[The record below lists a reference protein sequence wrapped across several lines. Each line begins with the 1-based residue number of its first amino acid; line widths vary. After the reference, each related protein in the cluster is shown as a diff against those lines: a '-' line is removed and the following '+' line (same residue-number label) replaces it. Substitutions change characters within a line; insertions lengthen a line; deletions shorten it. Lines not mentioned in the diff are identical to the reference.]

1 MNLADFIGRRLLQTV
16 PVLIGISLVSFLLI
30 ILIPGD
36 PARLVLGARAT
47 EDAVAALRHDWGLDR
62 PMLAQYAS
70 YIGNILT
77 GDLGDSMKF
86 RVPVLD
92 LILQYLPRTLFLI
105 GYVLVLTLPATVA
118 MAVVAAQNE
127 GRWPDQLIR
136 FVSVLGM
143 TIPVFWLAVLFARFF
158 GITLGWFPVSGYG
171 EGYAD
176 HLHHLFLPAVSTAL
190 WLVPLLTRNLRTA
203 LIEQMEAD
211 YVAASRAKGLPE
223 SHIFRRHILANS
235 ILPTLNLLGVM
246 IAFMIGGSVVVEMVY
261 AVPGLGALMIGSVL
275 GRDYFVIQGLTLVY
289 ALATVLVTLAIDVLT
304 NLIDPRTAE

>member
-1 MNLADFIGRRLLQTV
+1 MNLSSFIGRRLLQTV

-30 ILIPGD
+30 TLIPGD

-47 EDAVAALRHDWGLDR
+47 EDAVAALRQDWGLDR
-62 PMLAQYAS
+62 PVLVQYLS
-70 YIGNILT
+70 YVGNILT
-77 GDLGDSMKF
+77 GDLGQSMKF

-105 GYVLVLTLPATVA
+105 AYVLVLTLPATIL
-118 MAVVAAQNE
+118 MAVVAARNE
-127 GRWPDQLIR
+127 GRWPDQLVRII
-136 FVSVLGM
+136 SVLGM

-158 GITLGWFPVSGYG
+158 GVKLGWFPVSGYG
-171 EGYAD
+171 EGFVD

-190 WLVPLLTRNLRTA
+190 WLAPLLTRNLRTA

-211 YVAASRAKGLPE
+211 YVAAGRAKGLPE
-223 SHIFRRHILANS
+223 SYIFRRHILANS

-275 GRDYFVIQGLTLVY
+275 GRDYFVIQGLTVVY
-289 ALATVLVTLAIDVLT
+289 ALATVLVTLIIDVLT
-304 NLIDPRTAE
+304 NVIDPRTAE

>member
-1 MNLADFIGRRLLQTV
+1 MNLTDFIGRRLLQTL
-16 PVLIGISLVSFLLI
+16 PVLFGISVVSFLLI
-30 ILIPGD
+30 MLIPGD
-36 PARLVLGARAT
+36 PVRLILGPRAT

-62 PMLAQYAS
+62 PILVQYFS
-70 YIGNILT
+70 YVGDILR

-92 LILQYLPRTLFLI
+92 LILQYLPRTLFLVT
-105 GYVLVLTLPATVA
+105 YVLVLTLPATVL
-118 MAVVAAQNE
+118 MAIVAARNE
-127 GRWPDQLIR
+127 GRWPDHLIR

-158 GITLGWFPVSGYG
+158 GIRLGWFPVSGYG
-171 EGYAD
+171 DGFVD
-176 HLHHLFLPAVSTAL
+176 HLHHLFLPAVSTSL
-190 WLVPLLTRNLRTA
+190 WLAPLLTRNLRAA

-223 SHIFRRHILANS
+223 RYIFRRHILANS

-246 IAFMIGGSVVVEMVY
+246 IAFMIGGSVVVEVVY
-261 AVPGLGALMIGSVL
+261 AVPGLGALMIASVL

-289 ALATVLVTLAIDVLT
+289 ALATVVITLLIDLLT

>member
-105 GYVLVLTLPATVA
+105 GYVLVLTLPATVV

>member
-171 EGYAD
+171 EGFAD

>member
-105 GYVLVLTLPATVA
+105 GYVLVLTLPATVV

-171 EGYAD
+171 EGFAD